1 VKIPYE
7 DLSKVNKPYLKEIE
21 AAISKTLYSGHYI
34 LGGQVANFEKQFSQY
49 VGTDYAVG
57 LNSGLDALI
66 LSLVALFGEDS
77 GYEVLVP
84 SNTYIATILAI
95 IRAGAVPV
103 LVEPDPDTCNIDP
116 EKIESSIS
124 SKTRAI
130 MPVHLYGLACDMESI
145 MSIAHKYNLRVIED
159 CAQSHG
165 SKVFQKMTGSFDIG
179 CFSFY
184 PTKNLGAL
192 GDAGMITSS
201 DEEFISRVR
210 ALRNYGSERKYHNLF
225 LGFNSRLD
233 EVQASILLVKLKYID
248 DITLHRRTIAEIY
261 NSKISN
267 SALKP
272 VCSHGGDHVYHIYN
286 LRISNRDDLRD
297 YLLSEGIGTDIHYPV
312 APNLQPALKEYIKN
326 SYPISEKIHQTTLSL
341 PVSSATEHKS
351 AEIISEA
358 INYWLQKNL

>member
-1 VKIPYE
+1 MKIPYE
-7 DLSKVNKPYLKEIE
+7 DLSKVNKPYIVEIE
-21 AAISKTLYSGHYI
+21 AAVTKTLNSGHYI
-34 LGGQVANFEKQFSQY
+34 LGGHGLNFEEQFSQY
-49 VGTDYAVG
+49 VGTEYAVG

-145 MSIAHKYNLRVIED
+145 MLIAHKYNLRVIED

-165 SKVFQKMTGSFDIG
+165 SKVFHKMTGSFDIG

-233 EVQASILLVKLKYID
+233 EVQAAILLVKLKYID
-248 DITLHRRTIAEIY
+248 DITRHRRTIAEIY

-272 VCSHGGDHVYHIYN
+272 VFSVGGDHVYHIYN
-286 LRISNRDDLRD
+286 LRVSNRDDLRD

-312 APNLQPALKEYIKN
+312 APNFQPALKEYIKN